1 MADMVKRKDFLENEV
16 VDLTEEIKLV
26 SPTDTPLTTMLMG
39 RGAVEP
45 ATDITVTWRERE
57 LNSKYMRADL
67 NETIERLNK
76 LENKDGAKWEKFKW
90 LIVAGLVTIVLGYL
104 AVSVGLK

>member
-1 MADMVKRKDFLENEV
+1 MTAEDIKDIEHRLTDVEQRAKSNTHRINEHDDAIKENSE
-16 VDLTEEIKLV
+16 LIGAIKEL
-26 SPTDTPLTTMLMG
+26 
-39 RGAVEP
+39 AVE
-45 ATDITVTWRERE
+45 T
-57 LNSKYMRADL
+57 KYMRSDL

-76 LENKDGAKWEKFKW
+76 LENKDGATWEKFKW